1 MKLED
6 FMIPC
11 MSKQL
16 FGLDCPGCG
25 MQRSAAMLFRGEFA
39 DAFHMFPAIY
49 TTIPLFLFIGL
60 HFVDKS
66 RIYTKLIIPFAIIN
80 ASIMIIAYFYKLTNY

>member
-11 MSKQL
+11 LSKKL

-25 MQRSAAMLFRGEFA
+25 MQRAFVMLIKGDFA

-49 TTIPLFLFIGL
+49 TTIPLFLLIGL

-66 RIYTKLIIPFAIIN
+66 RNYSKLIIPFAIIN
-80 ASIMIIAYFYKLTNY
+80 AVIMITAYFYKLTNY

>member
-1 MKLED
+1 MSLED

-11 MSKQL
+11 LSKKL

-25 MQRSAAMLFRGEFA
+25 MQRALSLLLHGDFTEAFR
-39 DAFHMFPAIY
+39 MFPAIY
-49 TTIPLFLFIGL
+49 TTLLLFFFIGL

-66 RIYTKLIIPFAIIN
+66 RSYSKLIIPFAILN
-80 ASIMIIAYFYKLTNY
+80 AAIMLIAYFYKLTHY

>member
-1 MKLED
+1 MSLED

-11 MSKQL
+11 LSKKL

-25 MQRSAAMLFRGEFA
+25 MQRALSLFLHGDFTE
-39 DAFHMFPAIY
+39 AFRMFPAIY
-49 TTIPLFLFIGL
+49 TTLLLFLFIGL

-66 RIYTKLIIPFAIIN
+66 RNYSKLIIPFAILN
-80 ASIMIIAYFYKLTNY
+80 AAIMLIAYFYKLTHY

>member
-25 MQRSAAMLFRGEFA
+25 MQRSVALLFRGDFA
-39 DAFHMFPAIY
+39 EAFHMFPAIY
-49 TTIPLFLFIGL
+49 TTIPLFIFIGL
-60 HFVDKS
+60 HFVDK
-66 RIYTKLIIPFAIIN
+66 RRNYTKLIIPFAIVN
-80 ASIMIIAYFYKLTNY
+80 AVIMITAYFYKLTQY

>member
-66 RIYTKLIIPFAIIN
+66 RNYTKLIIPFAIIN
-80 ASIMIIAYFYKLTNY
+80 AVIMIIAYFYKLTH